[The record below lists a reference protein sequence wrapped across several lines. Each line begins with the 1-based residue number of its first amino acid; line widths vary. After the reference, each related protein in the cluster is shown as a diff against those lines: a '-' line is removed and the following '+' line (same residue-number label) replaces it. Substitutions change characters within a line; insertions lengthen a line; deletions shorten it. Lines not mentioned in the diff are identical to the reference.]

1 MCLASDQN
9 RELWQRYQG
18 WGRPL
23 NPGKWQGR
31 KAKSWTGR
39 ISKIQ
44 PGGSSLRWS
53 LRQSTPYR
61 GTQGKRKR
69 RQLLGS
75 PAPEGRRRKRGA
87 RDQQHC
93 TRWGRP
99 AVERPGP
106 QGSSALSQPA
116 ATVSREGSLTPYQNL
131 QAATSCPLIPP
142 ENREASMQCPVEAPH
157 SAHVFLL

>member
-1 MCLASDQN
+1 MTKTGSCDRDPKGGVDPLTQGSGRAGSRVLKQGASARSSQ
-9 RELWQRYQG
+9 W
-18 WGRPL
+18 
-23 NPGKWQGR
+23 
-31 KAKSWTGR
+31 
-39 ISKIQ
+39 
-44 PGGSSLRWS
+44 GSSLRWS

-69 RQLLGS
+69 RQLLGR

-131 QAATSCPLIPP
+131 QAATSCPLISP
-142 ENREASMQCPVEAPH
+142 ENREASMQCPVEAPR
-157 SAHVFLL
+157 STHVFLL